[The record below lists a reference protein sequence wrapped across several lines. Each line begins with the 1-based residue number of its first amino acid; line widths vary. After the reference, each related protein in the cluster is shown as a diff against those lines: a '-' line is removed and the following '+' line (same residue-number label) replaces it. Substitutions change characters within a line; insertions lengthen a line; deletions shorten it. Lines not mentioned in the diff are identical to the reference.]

1 MSNKEKKQKKEKPV
15 YVDDGRSFADMS
27 MFRKEKEET
36 PTTYQTERPLPR
48 WRQIINT
55 YFESVRMMFLPML
68 AFMGGIALLFFILWL
83 IFSQAGG

>member
-1 MSNKEKKQKKEKPV
+1 MSNKNEKKQKKEKTV
-15 YVDDGRSFADMS
+15 YIDDGRSFADMS
-27 MFRKEKEET
+27 AFRKEASEPKESFGS
-36 PTTYQTERPLPR
+36 ERPLPR

-83 IFSQAGG
+83 LFSLA